1 MKNTLVTL
9 DRAHNTKGD
18 LERLTLNLLDSV
30 INIVDEMRRYAS
42 ANHISLRE
50 WTWNHSEGAYMVECY
65 RHAFSLLD
73 VVRATVTVWAD
84 DSIGDRINDYSTE
97 GMLDSMLTYDEPLD
111 FHCDIHT
118 LGFNSNLTIWLE
130 PRSNRQTE
138 EE

>member
-1 MKNTLVTL
+1 MKNTLVTMN
-9 DRAHNTKGD
+9 RVNSTNGD
-18 LERLTLNLLDSV
+18 LERLTLNLLDS
-30 INIVDEMRRYAS
+30 ITNLVDEMRRYAT
-42 ANHISLRE
+42 ANNINLSR
-50 WTWNHSEGAYMVECY
+50 WTCNHSDNAYMVECY

-73 VVRATVTVWAD
+73 VVRATVTVGAD
-84 DSIGDRINDYSTE
+84 DNINDYSTE

-111 FHCDIHT
+111 FHCKIHT